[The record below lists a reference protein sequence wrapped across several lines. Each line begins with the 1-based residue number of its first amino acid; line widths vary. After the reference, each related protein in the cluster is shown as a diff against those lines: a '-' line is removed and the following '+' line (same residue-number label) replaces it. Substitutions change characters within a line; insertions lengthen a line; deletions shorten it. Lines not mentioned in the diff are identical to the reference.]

1 MYVIITNEKKA
12 MDLKKSR
19 ELYMENDKIIISK
32 TNQKEIIE
40 KHAL

>member
-19 ELYMENDKIIISK
+19 ELYMENDIIIISK

-40 KHAL
+40 KPAL